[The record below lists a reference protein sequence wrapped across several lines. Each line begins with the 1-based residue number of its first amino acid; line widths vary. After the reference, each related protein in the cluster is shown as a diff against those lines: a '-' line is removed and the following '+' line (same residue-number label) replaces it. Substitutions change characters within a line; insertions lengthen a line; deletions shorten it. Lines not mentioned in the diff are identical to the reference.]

1 MYVRLHVHACSAVP
15 IPSLPE
21 TYIELP
27 TSGDR
32 VYFLVFSPRQ
42 RRSAAVELCHNLFAG
57 GLANVTTYE
66 QLSDVNDLLKARS
79 GSAINLIPSYGTDIW
94 VNGKTDA
101 TRNTAVNLTQD
112 SISEQGVYVRRMLLQ
127 RNRIHF

>member
-1 MYVRLHVHACSAVP
+1 M
-15 IPSLPE
+15 
-21 TYIELP
+21 
-27 TSGDR
+27 
-32 VYFLVFSPRQ
+32 
-42 RRSAAVELCHNLFAG
+42 ELCRNLFAG